1 MTQKPVTYKT
11 ISVGINS
18 FGCYLQIE
26 LKMHNC
32 DVISEGSGL
41 EVWDARNLS
50 FETVG
55 GRGLLKC
62 GWMRPQSVRN
72 RAAML
77 EFEHYVARAGPRK
90 GAEGRASAS
99 HCNAEQWSN

>member
-1 MTQKPVTYKT
+1 
-11 ISVGINS
+11 
-18 FGCYLQIE
+18 
-26 LKMHNC
+26 MHNC

-50 FETVG
+50 FETAG

-62 GWMRPQSVRN
+62 GWMRPQCVHN